1 MLVRMSR
8 EFTLSSDVPFRLVS
22 LKSSVV
28 VSSATF
34 YACVC
39 ATSIPHDASSF
50 RNASHDDLNIVFSF
64 SVPVQL
70 NKGCS
75 TYMEPR

>member
-28 VSSATF
+28 SSAQHF
-34 YACVC
+34 MHAF
-39 ATSIPHDASSF
+39 A
-50 RNASHDDLNIVFSF
+50 
-64 SVPVQL
+64 Q
-70 NKGCS
+70 
-75 TYMEPR
+75 PRYLMMRRLFGMHRA